1 MGADKLTLA
10 EASTIKDETTKMTR
24 RAPMKRRYPRSAP
37 QSASA
42 TLSISDGGDAS
53 FATYYKLSTL

>member
-10 EASTIKDETTKMTR
+10 EASNVRSRTKMTR